1 MSALVQEFLQTWESE
16 LLQLRSNDPL
26 IDLTGATY
34 VCSEHELWDGNA
46 NGRQLFKEFK
56 RIERERGVLAMVKF
70 EGLLNWKKGD
80 KTIKTP
86 VFLHEC
92 VGFNNQ
98 QEKLEFE
105 QNSFL
110 NPFLVLEMKKALLP
124 DFQDKERAEVI
135 AQFLN
140 TNLFLHYEPTEGFAN
155 LHPQRYE
162 LRKEWEALKQASQF
176 SAALHQIIGDVES
189 VSATKQ
195 EVFISNQI
203 GPLDP
208 DQRAAIAQ
216 AKTSSTVIYGPPGTG
231 KSVVLSTIMAQA
243 IENGQSALVVSD
255 KPIAL
260 EVLVGKMAP
269 HQLDQFCVLLPD
281 SQTLA
286 PFYKRLQQQFEHLL
300 QSTIQGTTQFQNEFL
315 AQKYWTQRRQ
325 IEKQT
330 GIPFHQLRNHFE
342 PVNNA
347 AVRATKRWLSW
358 LLQQKKIE
366 QIDEETR
373 KILGLLQQYWQEASA
388 QALDQDWAQWNS
400 LYRELNTKQQLHSI
414 GELQLFVTQSL
425 RCVQFQGGVYQ
436 TYGVLLDKE
445 PEAHLKRL
453 QQYQQINAKQAQL
466 SEVLQVWKQIPTLT
480 EWEVLLEA
488 AKASGWLAKRKWRK
502 LEKNWLRLPG
512 LELKALETNLKKYW
526 RSQEQ
531 KAQII
536 EKFANLGVTDLE
548 EASGLLISLLKQHNS
563 SNWSWYRSLNSAE
576 IQYYCQHHQMAHQFQ
591 QLHHQLFTPQ
601 ATDLTQLQHAIAS
614 KINELIENH
623 SFIQQ
628 IPFEL
633 WEGCTDL
640 NQLQQDLRNEFWA
653 DLRYHF
659 PDLYAHTAAQVKPL
673 IEEDLNKEAAIWE
686 QNARQLKVKQY
697 QNFHDLQQLLVAPL
711 QQLTV
716 EQKAQRQNLRK
727 GKAILVKEMAKT
739 RQHLSIAA
747 LFESH
752 AAPWLRAI
760 FPIWLATPTALAK
773 RLPMQ
778 QDLFDIGIFDEASQ
792 LPLSHAVGAL
802 QRVSKLVVAGDPQQM
817 RPQSYFGQSAEGVVD
832 LLHQAAF
839 YLPSKHLRHHYRSE
853 DPSLIA
859 FSNEHFYDNSL
870 VVWPSKTAANS
881 GLFDHYIPDGCYEQ
895 QQNKREAQ
903 AVARQ
908 LKNQLQNTQKF
919 GVVAFSEAQL
929 NCIYQE
935 LSAAEQAL
943 LERRIQERSAFFLAL
958 EQVQGEECE
967 ILLISFGYAKNEA
980 QQFSLKL
987 GPMTQAQSGRRLNVL
1002 LTRAQKALHFYS
1014 SVRAIDFPSKRSA
1027 ATNKLWEWFVFLENN
1042 KIAQAAHNAD
1052 ERLAAAA
1059 DYPTFL
1065 NYYRVLKQRQT
1076 LPNLV

>member
-26 IDLTGATY
+26 IDLTGSTF
-34 VCSEHELWDGNA
+34 VCAEHELWDGNA
-46 NGRQLFKEFK
+46 NGRQLLKEFK
-56 RIERERGVLAMVKF
+56 RIERERGVLALVKF
-70 EGLLNWKKGD
+70 EGLLTWKKGD

-92 VGFNNQ
+92 ISFNSQ
-98 QEKLEFE
+98 QEKVEFE
-105 QNSFL
+105 HTSFL
-110 NPFLVLEMKKALLP
+110 NPFLLLEVRKALNL
-124 DFQDKERAEVI
+124 DYQDKERAEVI
-135 AQFLN
+135 AQFMSS
-140 TNLFLHYEPTEGFAN
+140 TIFADYEATVGFAN

-162 LRKEWEALKQASQF
+162 LRKEWEALKEAPNF
-176 SAALHQIIGDVES
+176 SAALHQIIGDVEI
-189 VSATKQ
+189 VSATDQ
-195 EVFISNQI
+195 EVFYSNQI

-208 DQRAAIAQ
+208 DQRAAVAQ
-216 AKTSSTVIYGPPGTG
+216 AEVSSTVIYGPPGTG
-231 KSVVLSTIMAQA
+231 KSVVLSTIMAQVL
-243 IENGQSALVVSD
+243 EKGQSALVVSD
-255 KPIAL
+255 KPVAL

-281 SQTLA
+281 SPTLA

-300 QSTIQGTTQFQNEFL
+300 QSTKPATSQFQNEFL

-330 GIPFHQLRNHFE
+330 GVPFHQLRTHFE
-342 PVNNA
+342 PANNA
-347 AVRATKRWLSW
+347 VVRPTKRWQAW
-358 LLQQKKIE
+358 LLHQKELE
-366 QIDEETR
+366 QFDTDTR
-373 KILGLLQQYWQEASA
+373 KTLGLLQQYWQEASA
-388 QALDQDWAQWNS
+388 QVLDQDWAQWNS
-400 LYRELNTKQQLHSI
+400 LYRELNTKKQLHSI
-414 GELQLFVTQSL
+414 SELQLFVTQSL
-425 RCVQFQGGVYQ
+425 RCVQFQAGLYQ
-436 TYGVLLDKE
+436 NYGLLLDKE
-445 PEAHLKRL
+445 PEVQLKRL
-453 QQYQQINAKQAQL
+453 QQYQRLSAQQVQL
-466 SEVLQVWKQIPTLT
+466 LEALQVWKQIPTLA
-480 EWEVLLEA
+480 EWEVLREA
-488 AKASGWLAKRKWRK
+488 ANASGWLAKRKWRK

-512 LELKALETNLKKYW
+512 LELKALETHLKKYW

-531 KAQII
+531 KAQIV
-536 EKFANLGVTDLE
+536 EKFANLGVGDLE
-548 EASGLLISLLKQHNS
+548 SASGLLISLLKQHNS
-563 SNWSWYRSLNSAE
+563 DIWSWYRGLNPAE
-576 IQYYCQHHQMAHQFQ
+576 IQHYCQHHQIAHQFQ
-591 QLHHQLFTPQ
+591 HLHQQLFTPQ
-601 ATDLTQLQHAIAS
+601 ATDLKQLQHTIAS

-623 SFIQQ
+623 SFMRQ

-653 DLRYHF
+653 DLRYNF
-659 PDLYAHTAAQVKPL
+659 PALYAHSASHIRPL
-673 IEEDLNKEAAIWE
+673 FEEDLNKEATFWE
-686 QNARQLKVKQY
+686 QNARQLMAKQY

-711 QQLTV
+711 QQLTA
-716 EQKAQRQNLRK
+716 EQKTQRQNLRK

-747 LFESH
+747 LFESP

-778 QDLFDIGIFDEASQ
+778 QNLFDIGIFDEASQ

-802 QRVSKLVVAGDPQQM
+802 QRVAKIIVAGDPQQM

-859 FSNEHFYDNSL
+859 FSNQHFYDNAL
-870 VVWPSKTAANS
+870 VVWPSKTDANS

-895 QQNKREAQ
+895 QHNKREAI
-903 AVARQ
+903 AVAKQ
-908 LKNQLQNTQKF
+908 VKTQLQNSQKF

-929 NCIYQE
+929 NCIYKE
-935 LSAAEQAL
+935 LNAVEQAH
-943 LERRIQERSAFFLAL
+943 LEQRIQERSAFFLTL

-1014 SVRAIDFPSKRSA
+1014 SVRAADFPLKRSA

-1042 KIAQAAHNAD
+1042 KIAQATHSAD

-1076 LPNLV
+1076 LPNQV

>member
-1 MSALVQEFLQTWESE
+1 MSALVQEFLQAWESE

-26 IDLTGATY
+26 IDLTGSPY
-34 VCSEHELWDGNA
+34 ICSENELWDGNT
-46 NGRQLFKEFK
+46 NGRQLLKEFK

-70 EGLLNWKKGD
+70 DGLLTWKKGD

-92 VGFNNQ
+92 IGFNSQ

-110 NPFLVLEMKKALLP
+110 NPFLSLEMKKALNL

-135 AQFLN
+135 DQFLN
-140 TNLFLHYEPTEGFAN
+140 TTLFLSFEPTEGYAN

-176 SAALHQIIGDVES
+176 SAALHQIIGDVEV
-189 VSATKQ
+189 VSETEQ

-208 DQRAAIAQ
+208 DQRAAVAQ
-216 AKTSSTVIYGPPGTG
+216 VKTSSSVIYGPPGTG

-243 IENGQSALVVSD
+243 LEKGQSALVVSD
-255 KPIAL
+255 KPVAL
-260 EVLVGKMAP
+260 EVLVGKLTQ
-269 HQLDQFCVLLPD
+269 HQLDQFCILLPD

-300 QSTIQGTTQFQNEFL
+300 QSTNQDAVQFQNDFL
-315 AQKYWTQRRQ
+315 AQKYWMQRQQ
-325 IEKQT
+325 IEKLT
-330 GIPFHQLRNHFE
+330 GIPFHQLRTQFE

-347 AVRATKRWLSW
+347 AVRPTKRWLSW
-358 LLQQKKIE
+358 LLQQKELE
-366 QIDEETR
+366 QIDVDTR

-388 QALDQDWAQWNS
+388 QALDQDWAQWNA
-400 LYRELNTKQQLHSI
+400 LYRELNTKQHLHSI
-414 GELQLFVTQSL
+414 SELHLFVTQSL
-425 RCVQFQGGVYQ
+425 RCLQFQAGLYQ

-445 PEAHLKRL
+445 PEVHLKRL
-453 QQYQQINAKQAQL
+453 QQYQQINAKQAHL
-466 SEVLQVWKQIPTLT
+466 NEVLQVWKQIPTLK
-480 EWEVLLEA
+480 EWEVLQQA
-488 AKASGWLAKRKWRK
+488 ANTSGWLAKRRWRN

-536 EKFANLGVTDLE
+536 EKFANLGIADLE
-548 EASGLLISLLKQHNS
+548 EASGLLIPLLKQHNA
-563 SNWSWYRSLNSAE
+563 SNWSWYRSLSSTE
-576 IQYYCQHHQMAHQFQ
+576 IQYYCQHHQIAHQLQ
-591 QLHHQLFTPQ
+591 QLHHQLFTPR
-601 ATDLTQLQHAIAS
+601 AADFKLLQHTIAS
-614 KINELIENH
+614 KINALIEKH
-623 SFIQQ
+623 SFLQQ

-633 WEGCTDL
+633 WEGCSDL

-653 DLRYHF
+653 DLRNHF
-659 PDLYAHTAAQVKPL
+659 PDLYAHSASEIRPL
-673 IEEDLNKEAAIWE
+673 IEKDLKKETEIWQ
-686 QNARQLKVKQY
+686 QNARQLIAKQY
-697 QNFHDLQQLLVAPL
+697 QNFQDLQQLLVAPL
-711 QQLTV
+711 HQLTA
-716 EQKAQRQNLRK
+716 EQKEQRQNLRK
-727 GKAILVKEMAKT
+727 GKAILVKEMAKS

-752 AAPWLRAI
+752 AAPWLRAV

-778 QDLFDIGIFDEASQ
+778 QALFDIGIFDEASQ

-853 DPSLIA
+853 DPSLIE
-859 FSNEHFYDNSL
+859 FSNQHFYDNAL
-870 VVWPSKTAANS
+870 VVWPSKTDANS
-881 GLFDHYIPDGCYEQ
+881 GLFDHYIQDGCYEQ

-903 AVARQ
+903 ALANQ
-908 LKNQLQNTQKF
+908 LKSQLQSTQKF

-935 LSAAEQAL
+935 LNVAEQAL
-943 LERRIQERSAFFLAL
+943 LEQRIQERSAFFLAL

-987 GPMTQAQSGRRLNVL
+987 GPMTQTQSGRRLNVL
-1002 LTRAQKALHFYS
+1002 LTRAQKSLHFYS
-1014 SVRAIDFPSKRSA
+1014 SVRAADFPSKRSA

-1042 KIAQAAHNAD
+1042 KISQAAHNAD
-1052 ERLAAAA
+1052 ERLAAAT

-1076 LPNLV
+1076 LPNQV

>member
-34 VCSEHELWDGNA
+34 VCSEHELWDGNTNA
-46 NGRQLFKEFK
+46 RQLRKEFK

-70 EGLLNWKKGD
+70 EGLLTWKKGE
-80 KTIKTP
+80 KIIKTP

-92 VGFNNQ
+92 IGFNGQ
-98 QEKLEFE
+98 QEKVEFE
-105 QNSFL
+105 QTSFL
-110 NPFLVLEMKKALLP
+110 NPFLLLEVRKALNL
-124 DFQDKERAEVI
+124 DFQDKERTEVL
-135 AQFLN
+135 AQLLN
-140 TNLFLHYEPTEGFAN
+140 TALFSHYEPTEGFAN

-162 LRKEWEALKQASQF
+162 LRKEWEALKQATQF
-176 SAALHQIIGDVES
+176 SAALHQIIGDVEA
-189 VSATKQ
+189 VSENEQ
-195 EVFISNQI
+195 EFFIANQI

-208 DQRAAIAQ
+208 DQRAAVAQ
-216 AKTSSTVIYGPPGTG
+216 AKNSSTVIYGPPGTG
-231 KSVVLSTIMAQA
+231 KSVVLSTILAQTLDK
-243 IENGQSALVVSD
+243 GQSALVVSD
-255 KPIAL
+255 KPVAL

-300 QSTIQGTTQFQNEFL
+300 QSTKPETVPFQNAFL

-330 GIPFHQLRNHFE
+330 GIPFHQLRTHFE
-342 PVNNA
+342 PDNNA
-347 AVRATKRWLSW
+347 TVRPTKRWQYW
-358 LLQQKKIE
+358 LLQQKELE
-366 QIDEETR
+366 QMDADTR
-373 KILGLLQQYWQEASA
+373 KTLGLLQQYWQEVSA
-388 QALDQDWAQWNS
+388 DTLDKDWAQWNS
-400 LYRELNTKQQLHSI
+400 LFRELNNKQQLHTTS
-414 GELQLFVTQSL
+414 ELQLFVAQSL
-425 RCVQFQGGVYQ
+425 RCVQFQAGLYQ

-445 PEAHLKRL
+445 PEVHLKRL
-453 QQYQQINAKQAQL
+453 QQYQQITAKQAHL
-466 SEVLQVWKQIPTLT
+466 LEALQVWKQLPTLT

-488 AKASGWLAKRKWRK
+488 ANASGWLAKRKWRN
-502 LEKNWLRLPG
+502 LQKNWLRLPG

-536 EKFANLGVTDLE
+536 EKFAKLGVGDLE
-548 EASGLLISLLKQHNS
+548 AAIGLLIPLLKQHNS
-563 SNWSWYRSLNSAE
+563 EIWSWYRSLNSSE
-576 IQYYCQHHQMAHQFQ
+576 IQHYCQFHQTAHQFQ

-601 ATDLTQLQHAIAS
+601 ATDLKLLQQTIAA
-614 KINELIENH
+614 KINWLIENH

-640 NQLQQDLRNEFWA
+640 IQLKQDLRNEFWA
-653 DLRYHF
+653 DLRYNF
-659 PDLYAHTAAQVKPL
+659 TALYAHTASQIRPL
-673 IEEDLNKEAAIWE
+673 VEEDLNKEAAIWE
-686 QNARQLKVKQY
+686 QNARQLIAKQF

-711 QQLTV
+711 QQLTA

-747 LFESH
+747 LFESP

-778 QDLFDIGIFDEASQ
+778 QALFDIGIFDEASQ

-802 QRVSKLVVAGDPQQM
+802 QRVTKLVVAGDPQQM

-839 YLPSKHLRHHYRSE
+839 YLPSKYLRHHYRSE

-859 FSNEHFYDNSL
+859 FSNQHFYDNSL
-870 VVWPSKTAANS
+870 VVWPSRTDANN
-881 GLFDHYIPDGCYEQ
+881 GLFDHYIQDGCYEQ
-895 QQNKREAQ
+895 QQNKREAK
-903 AVARQ
+903 AVAKQ
-908 LKNQLQNTQKF
+908 LKNQLRSTQKF
-919 GVVAFSEAQL
+919 GLVAFSEAQL
-929 NCIYQE
+929 SCIYQE
-935 LSAAEQAL
+935 LSSSEQAH
-943 LERRIQERSAFFLAL
+943 LEQRIQERSAFFLAL

-1014 SVRAIDFPSKRSA
+1014 SVRAADFPTKRSA

-1042 KIAQAAHNAD
+1042 KITQAAHSAD

-1076 LPNLV
+1076 LPNQV

>member
-46 NGRQLFKEFK
+46 NGRQLLKEFK

-70 EGLLNWKKGD
+70 EGLLTWKKGD
-80 KTIKTP
+80 KIIKTP

-92 VGFNNQ
+92 IGFNSQ
-98 QEKLEFE
+98 KEKVEFE
-105 QNSFL
+105 QTSFL
-110 NPFLVLEMKKALLP
+110 NPFLLLEVRKALKL
-124 DFQDKERAEVI
+124 DFQDEERTEVI
-135 AQFLN
+135 AHLLN
-140 TNLFLHYEPTEGFAN
+140 TALFSHYEPVESLAN

-162 LRKEWEALKQASQF
+162 LRKEWEALKQASYF

-189 VSATKQ
+189 VEEKEQ
-195 EVFISNQI
+195 EVFVSNQI

-208 DQRAAIAQ
+208 DQRSAVAQ
-216 AKTSSTVIYGPPGTG
+216 AEARSTVIYGPPGTG

-243 IENGQSALVVSD
+243 LDNGQSALVVSD
-255 KPIAL
+255 KPVAL

-269 HQLDQFCVLLPD
+269 NQLDQFCVLLPD

-300 QSTIQGTTQFQNEFL
+300 QSTKPETAQFQNEFL

-330 GIPFHQLRNHFE
+330 GLPFHQLRTHFE
-342 PVNNA
+342 PANIAN
-347 AVRATKRWLSW
+347 VRPTKRWENW
-358 LLQQKKIE
+358 LLHQKKIE
-366 QIDEETR
+366 QIDADTR
-373 KILGLLQQYWQEASA
+373 KTLGLLQQYWQEASVH
-388 QALDQDWAQWNS
+388 ALDNDWAQWNS
-400 LYRELNTKQQLHSI
+400 LYNELNTKQELQSI
-414 GELQLFVTQSL
+414 GELQLFVAQSL
-425 RCVQFQGGVYQ
+425 RCVQFQAGLYQ

-445 PEAHLKRL
+445 PEVHLKRL
-453 QQYQQINAKQAQL
+453 QQYQQINAKQAHL
-466 SEVLQVWKQIPTLT
+466 LEALQVWKQLPTLT

-488 AKASGWLAKRKWRK
+488 ANASGWLAKRKWRN

-512 LELKALETNLKKYW
+512 LELKGLENNLKKYW

-536 EKFANLGVTDLE
+536 EKFANLGIADLE
-548 EASGLLISLLKQHNS
+548 AASGLLIPLLKQHNS
-563 SNWSWYRSLNSAE
+563 KIWSWYRSLNSSE
-576 IQYYCQHHQMAHQFQ
+576 IQHYCQYHQTAHQFQ
-591 QLHHQLFTPQ
+591 QLQHQLFTPQ
-601 ATDLTQLQHAIAS
+601 ATDLNLLQHTIAA
-614 KINELIENH
+614 KINWLIENH

-633 WEGCTDL
+633 WEDLTDL
-640 NQLQQDLRNEFWA
+640 KQLQQDLRNEFWA
-653 DLRYHF
+653 DLRYNF
-659 PDLYAHTAAQVKPL
+659 PALYAHTASQIRPL

-686 QNARQLKVKQY
+686 QNARQLIAKQF

-711 QQLTV
+711 QQLTA

-760 FPIWLATPTALAK
+760 FPIWLSTPTALAK

-778 QDLFDIGIFDEASQ
+778 QALFDIGIFDEASQ

-802 QRVSKLVVAGDPQQM
+802 QRVTKLVVAGDPQQM

-859 FSNEHFYDNSL
+859 FSNQHFYDNSL
-870 VVWPSKTAANS
+870 VVWPSKTDANS
-881 GLFDHYIPDGCYEQ
+881 GLFDHYIQDGCYEQ
-895 QQNKREAQ
+895 QQNKREAK
-903 AVARQ
+903 AVAKQ
-908 LKNQLQNTQKF
+908 LKHQLQSTQKF
-919 GVVAFSEAQL
+919 GLVAFSEAQL

-935 LSAAEQAL
+935 LSASEQAH
-943 LERRIQERSAFFLAL
+943 LEQRIQERSAFFLAL

-1014 SVRAIDFPSKRSA
+1014 SVRAADFPSKRSA

-1042 KIAQAAHNAD
+1042 KVTQATHSAD

-1076 LPNLV
+1076 LPNQV

>member
-26 IDLTGATY
+26 IDLTGAAY
-34 VCSEHELWDGNA
+34 VCAEHELWDGNA
-46 NGRQLFKEFK
+46 NGRQLLKEFK
-56 RIERERGVLAMVKF
+56 RMERERGVLALVKF
-70 EGLLNWKKGD
+70 EGLLTWKKGD

-92 VGFNNQ
+92 IGLNSQ
-98 QEKLEFE
+98 QEKVEFE
-105 QNSFL
+105 QTSFL
-110 NPFLVLEMKKALLP
+110 NPYLLLEARKALHL
-124 DFQDKERAEVI
+124 DFQHVEPAEVI
-135 AQFLN
+135 AQFMSS
-140 TNLFLHYEPTEGFAN
+140 TIFADYAPTEGFAN

-162 LRKEWEALKQASQF
+162 LRKEWEALKVTANF
-176 SAALHQIIGDVES
+176 SEALHQIIGDTEI
-189 VSATKQ
+189 VSTTEQ
-195 EVFISNQI
+195 EVFISNPI

-208 DQRAAIAQ
+208 DQRAAVAQ
-216 AKTSSTVIYGPPGTG
+216 TEISSTVIYGPPGTG
-231 KSVVLSTIMAQA
+231 KSVVLSTIMAQVL
-243 IENGQSALVVSD
+243 EKEQSALVIAD
-255 KPIAL
+255 KPVAL

-281 SQTLA
+281 TPSLG

-300 QSTIQGTTQFQNEFL
+300 QATKPATSQLQTEFL
-315 AQKYWTQRRQ
+315 AQEYWTQRRQ

-330 GIPFHQLRNHFE
+330 GIAFYQLCTQFE
-342 PVNNA
+342 PANNA
-347 AVRATKRWLSW
+347 VVRPTKRWQAW
-358 LLQQKKIE
+358 LLHHKELE
-366 QIDEETR
+366 QFDTNTR
-373 KILGLLQQYWQEASA
+373 KTLGLLQQYWQKAST
-388 QALDQDWAQWNS
+388 QSLDQDWAQWNFF
-400 LYRELNTKQQLHSI
+400 YRELNTKKELQTSS
-414 GELQLFVTQSL
+414 ELQLFVTQSL
-425 RCVQFQGGVYQ
+425 RCIQFQAGLYQ
-436 TYGVLLDKE
+436 TYGILLDKE
-445 PEAHLKRL
+445 PEVHLKRL
-453 QQYQQINAKQAQL
+453 QQYQQINAKQTHL
-466 SEVLQVWKQIPTLT
+466 LETLQVWKQIPTLT

-488 AKASGWLAKRKWRK
+488 ANAGGWLAKRKWRK

-512 LELKALETNLKKYW
+512 LELKALETHLKKYW

-531 KAQII
+531 KAQIV
-536 EKFANLGVTDLE
+536 EKFANFGIGDIET
-548 EASGLLISLLKQHNS
+548 SIGLLIPLLKQHNS
-563 SNWSWYRSLNSAE
+563 DIWSWYRGLNPAE
-576 IQYYCQHHQMAHQFQ
+576 IQHYCQHHQIAHQFQ
-591 QLHHQLFTPQ
+591 QLHQKLFTPQ
-601 ATDLTQLQHAIAS
+601 ATDLKQLQHTMAS
-614 KINELIENH
+614 KMNELIINH

-653 DLRYHF
+653 DLRYNF
-659 PDLYAHTAAQVKPL
+659 PALYAHSTAQSRPL
-673 IEEDLNKEAAIWE
+673 FEEDLNKEVAIWE
-686 QNARQLKVKQY
+686 HNARKLMAKQF

-711 QQLTV
+711 KQLTA
-716 EQKAQRQNLRK
+716 EQKEQRQNLRK

-739 RQHLSIAA
+739 RQHLSITA
-747 LFESH
+747 LFESP

-778 QDLFDIGIFDEASQ
+778 QNLFDIGIFDEASQ
-792 LPLSHAVGAL
+792 LPLSHAIGAL
-802 QRVSKLVVAGDPQQM
+802 QRVAKIVVAGDPQQM
-817 RPQSYFGQSAEGVVD
+817 RPQSFFGQSSEGVVD

-859 FSNEHFYDNSL
+859 FSNQHFYDNSL
-870 VVWPSKTAANS
+870 VVWPSKTDTNT

-895 QQNKREAQ
+895 QHNKREAK
-903 AVARQ
+903 AVAKQ
-908 LKNQLQNTQKF
+908 VKIELQNTQKF

-935 LSAAEQAL
+935 LNAVEQAH
-943 LERRIQERSAFFLAL
+943 LEQRILERSAFFLAL

-1014 SVRAIDFPSKRSA
+1014 SVRAADFPSKRSA

-1042 KIAQAAHNAD
+1042 KVAQATHSAD
-1052 ERLAAAA
+1052 ERLAAAT

-1076 LPNLV
+1076 LPNQV

>member
-16 LLQLRSNDPL
+16 LLQLRPNDPL

-46 NGRQLFKEFK
+46 NGRQLLKEFK
-56 RIERERGVLAMVKF
+56 RIERERGVLAIVKF
-70 EGLLNWKKGD
+70 EGLLTWKKGD
-80 KTIKTP
+80 KIIKTP

-92 VGFNNQ
+92 IGFNSQ
-98 QEKLEFE
+98 KEKVEFE
-105 QNSFL
+105 QTSFL
-110 NPFLVLEMKKALLP
+110 NPFLLLEVRKALKL
-124 DFQDKERAEVI
+124 DFQDEERTEVI
-135 AQFLN
+135 AHLLN
-140 TNLFLHYEPTEGFAN
+140 TALFSHYEPIEGLAN

-162 LRKEWEALKQASQF
+162 LRKEWEALKQASYF

-189 VSATKQ
+189 VEEKEQ
-195 EVFISNQI
+195 EVFVSNQI

-208 DQRAAIAQ
+208 DQRSAVAQ
-216 AKTSSTVIYGPPGTG
+216 AEFSSTVIYGPPGTG

-243 IENGQSALVVSD
+243 LDKGQSALVVSD
-255 KPIAL
+255 KPVAL

-269 HQLDQFCVLLPD
+269 NQLDQFCVLLPD

-300 QSTIQGTTQFQNEFL
+300 QSTKPETAQFQNEFL

-330 GIPFHQLRNHFE
+330 GLPFHQLRTHFE
-342 PVNNA
+342 PANIAN
-347 AVRATKRWLSW
+347 VRPTKRWENW
-358 LLQQKKIE
+358 LLHQKKIE
-366 QIDEETR
+366 QIDADTR
-373 KILGLLQQYWQEASA
+373 KTLGLLQQYWQEASVH
-388 QALDQDWAQWNS
+388 ALDNDWAQWNS
-400 LYRELNTKQQLHSI
+400 LYNELNTKQELQSI
-414 GELQLFVTQSL
+414 GELQLFVAQSL
-425 RCVQFQGGVYQ
+425 RCVQFQAGLYQ

-445 PEAHLKRL
+445 PEVHLKRL
-453 QQYQQINAKQAQL
+453 QQYQQINAKQAHL
-466 SEVLQVWKQIPTLT
+466 LEALQVWKQLPTLT

-488 AKASGWLAKRKWRK
+488 ANASGWLAKRKWRN

-512 LELKALETNLKKYW
+512 LELKVLENNLKKYW

-536 EKFANLGVTDLE
+536 EKFANLGIADLE
-548 EASGLLISLLKQHNS
+548 AASGLLIPLLKQHNS
-563 SNWSWYRSLNSAE
+563 EIWSWYRSLNSSE
-576 IQYYCQHHQMAHQFQ
+576 IQYYCQYHQTAYQFQ
-591 QLHHQLFTPQ
+591 QLQHQLFTPR
-601 ATDLTQLQHAIAS
+601 ATDLKLLQHTIAA
-614 KINELIENH
+614 KINWLIENH
-623 SFIQQ
+623 SFLQQ

-633 WEGCTDL
+633 WEDLTDL
-640 NQLQQDLRNEFWA
+640 KQLQQDLRNEFWA
-653 DLRYHF
+653 DLRYNF
-659 PDLYAHTAAQVKPL
+659 PALYAQTASQIRPL
-673 IEEDLNKEAAIWE
+673 IEEDLNKEAAIWG
-686 QNARQLKVKQY
+686 QNARQLIAKQF

-711 QQLTV
+711 QQLTA

-760 FPIWLATPTALAK
+760 FPIWLSTPTALAK

-778 QDLFDIGIFDEASQ
+778 QALFDIGIFDEASQ

-802 QRVSKLVVAGDPQQM
+802 QRVTKLVVAGDPQQM

-839 YLPSKHLRHHYRSE
+839 YLPRKHLRHHYRSE

-859 FSNEHFYDNSL
+859 FSNQHFYDNSL
-870 VVWPSKTAANS
+870 VVWPSKTDANS
-881 GLFDHYIPDGCYEQ
+881 GLFDHYIQDGCYEQ
-895 QQNKREAQ
+895 QQNKREAK
-903 AVARQ
+903 AVAKQ
-908 LKNQLQNTQKF
+908 LKHQLQSTQKF
-919 GVVAFSEAQL
+919 GLVAFSEAQL

-935 LSAAEQAL
+935 LSASEQAH
-943 LERRIQERSAFFLAL
+943 LEQRIQERSAFFLAL

-1014 SVRAIDFPSKRSA
+1014 SVRAADFPSKRSA
-1027 ATNKLWEWFVFLENN
+1027 ATNKLWEWFVFLETN
-1042 KIAQAAHNAD
+1042 KVTQTTHSAD

-1076 LPNLV
+1076 LPNQV

>member
-26 IDLTGATY
+26 IDLTGATF

-46 NGRQLFKEFK
+46 IGRQLLKEFK

-70 EGLLNWKKGD
+70 EGLLTWKKGD
-80 KTIKTP
+80 KIIKTP
-86 VFLHEC
+86 VFLNEC
-92 VGFNNQ
+92 VGFNSQ
-98 QEKLEFE
+98 QEKVEFE
-105 QNSFL
+105 QTSFL
-110 NPFLVLEMKKALLP
+110 NPFLVLEVRKALNL

-135 AQFLN
+135 AQFIS
-140 TNLFLHYEPTEGFAN
+140 TNLFLHYEPKAGFAN

-162 LRKEWEALKQASQF
+162 LRKEWEALKEAPNF
-176 SAALHQIIGDVES
+176 SAALHQIIGDVET
-189 VSATKQ
+189 VSATEQ

-208 DQRAAIAQ
+208 DQRAAVAQ
-216 AKTSSTVIYGPPGTG
+216 AEVSSTVIYGPPGTG
-231 KSVVLSTIMAQA
+231 KSVVLSTIMAQVLDK
-243 IENGQSALVVSD
+243 GQSALVLSD
-255 KPIAL
+255 KPVAL

-269 HQLDQFCVLLPD
+269 HQLDQFCILLPD

-286 PFYKRLQQQFEHLL
+286 PFYKRLQQQFEQLL
-300 QSTIQGTTQFQNEFL
+300 QSTKPETAPFQNEFL

-325 IEKQT
+325 FEKQT
-330 GIPFHQLRNHFE
+330 GIPFHQLRTHFE
-342 PVNNA
+342 PANNA
-347 AVRATKRWLSW
+347 AVRPTKRWQYW
-358 LLQQKKIE
+358 LMQQKKIE
-366 QIDEETR
+366 QINADTR
-373 KILGLLQQYWQEASA
+373 KTLGLLQQYWQEASA
-388 QALDQDWAQWNS
+388 QTLDKDWAQWNS
-400 LYRELNTKQQLHSI
+400 LYKELNTKQQLHSI
-414 GELQLFVTQSL
+414 SDLQLFVTQSL
-425 RCVQFQGGVYQ
+425 RCVQFQAGLYQ
-436 TYGVLLDKE
+436 TYGGLLDKE
-445 PEAHLKRL
+445 PEVHLKRL
-453 QQYQQINAKQAQL
+453 QQYQQINAKQVHLLEA
-466 SEVLQVWKQIPTLT
+466 LQVWKQLPTLT
-480 EWEVLLEA
+480 EWEVLLETA
-488 AKASGWLAKRKWRK
+488 NARGWLAKRKWRN

-512 LELKALETNLKKYW
+512 LELKALESNLKKYW

-531 KAQII
+531 KAQIV
-536 EKFANLGVTDLE
+536 EKFANLGIADLE
-548 EASGLLISLLKQHNS
+548 AASSLLIPLLKQHNS
-563 SNWSWYRSLNSAE
+563 DIWTWYRALNTTE
-576 IQYYCQHHQMAHQFQ
+576 IQYYCQHHQIAHQFQ

-601 ATDLTQLQHAIAS
+601 ATDLKLLQHTIAAQ
-614 KINELIENH
+614 INGLIENL

-640 NQLQQDLRNEFWA
+640 HQLQQDLRNEFWA
-653 DLRYHF
+653 DLRYNF
-659 PDLYAHTAAQVKPL
+659 PAIYAHTASQISPL
-673 IEEDLNKEAAIWE
+673 FEEDINKEAAIWE
-686 QNARQLKVKQY
+686 QNARQLRAKQY
-697 QNFHDLQQLLVAPL
+697 QNFQDLQQLLVIPL
-711 QQLTV
+711 HQLTAD
-716 EQKAQRQNLRK
+716 QKAQRQNLRK

-773 RLPMQ
+773 RLPMKQ
-778 QDLFDIGIFDEASQ
+778 ALFDIGIFDEASQ

-817 RPQSYFGQSAEGVVD
+817 RPQSFFGQSTEGVVD

-859 FSNEHFYDNSL
+859 FSNQHFYDNSL
-870 VVWPSKTAANS
+870 VVWPSKTNANN
-881 GLFDHYIPDGCYEQ
+881 GLFDHYIQDGCYEQ
-895 QQNKREAQ
+895 QQNKREAK
-903 AVARQ
+903 AVAKQ
-908 LKNQLQNTQKF
+908 LKNQLQNSQKF

-929 NCIYQE
+929 SCIYQE
-935 LSAAEQAL
+935 LSTSEQAH
-943 LERRIQERSAFFLAL
+943 LEQRLQERSAFFLAL

-1014 SVRAIDFPSKRSA
+1014 SVRAADFPSKRSA
-1027 ATNKLWEWFVFLENN
+1027 AINKLWEWFVFLEDN
-1042 KIAQAAHNAD
+1042 KVTQAAHSAN
-1052 ERLAAAA
+1052 ERLSAAT

-1065 NYYRVLKQRQT
+1065 NYYRVLKLRQT
-1076 LPNLV
+1076 LPNQV

>member
-34 VCSEHELWDGNA
+34 VCSEHELLDGSI
-46 NGRQLFKEFK
+46 NGQQLLKEFK
-56 RIERERGVLAMVKF
+56 RIERERGVLAIVKF
-70 EGLLNWKKGD
+70 EGLLTWKKGD
-80 KTIKTP
+80 KMIKTP

-92 VGFNNQ
+92 VGFNGQ
-98 QEKLEFE
+98 QEKVEFE
-105 QNSFL
+105 QTAFL
-110 NPFLVLEMKKALLP
+110 NPFLLLEVRKALNL
-124 DFQDKERAEVI
+124 DFQDKERTEVLS
-135 AQFLN
+135 QLLN
-140 TNLFLHYEPTEGFAN
+140 TALFSHYEPTEGFAN

-176 SAALHQIIGDVES
+176 SAALHQIIGDVEA
-189 VSATKQ
+189 VSENEQ
-195 EVFISNQI
+195 EFFNSNQI

-208 DQRAAIAQ
+208 DQRAAVAQ
-216 AKTSSTVIYGPPGTG
+216 ANNSSTVIYGPPGTG
-231 KSVVLSTIMAQA
+231 KSVVLSAILAQA
-243 IENGQSALVVSD
+243 LDKGQSALVVSD
-255 KPIAL
+255 KPVAL
-260 EVLVGKMAP
+260 EVLVDKMAL

-300 QSTIQGTTQFQNEFL
+300 QSRKPEKVQLQNAFL
-315 AQKYWTQRRQ
+315 AQKYWIQRRQ

-330 GIPFHQLRNHFE
+330 GIPFHQLHTHFE
-342 PVNNA
+342 PDNNA
-347 AVRATKRWLSW
+347 TVRPTKRWQYW
-358 LLQQKKIE
+358 LFQQKELE
-366 QIDEETR
+366 QMDADTR
-373 KILGLLQQYWQEASA
+373 RTLGLLQQYWQEASA
-388 QALDQDWAQWNS
+388 HTLDKDWAQWNS
-400 LYRELNTKQQLHSI
+400 LFRELNTKQQLHSI
-414 GELQLFVTQSL
+414 SELQLFVTQSL
-425 RCVQFQGGVYQ
+425 RCVQFQAGLYQ

-445 PEAHLKRL
+445 PEVHLKRL
-453 QQYQQINAKQAQL
+453 QQYQQINAKQAHL
-466 SEVLQVWKQIPTLT
+466 LEALQVWKQLPTLT
-480 EWEVLLEA
+480 EWEILLEA
-488 AKASGWLAKRKWRK
+488 ANANGWLAKRKWRN
-502 LEKNWLRLPG
+502 LQKNWLRLPG

-536 EKFANLGVTDLE
+536 EKFANLGVGDLE
-548 EASGLLISLLKQHNS
+548 AAIGLLIPLLKQHNS
-563 SNWSWYRSLNSAE
+563 SNWSWYRSLNSSE
-576 IQYYCQHHQMAHQFQ
+576 IQHFCQYHQTAHQFQ
-591 QLHHQLFTPQ
+591 QLHHQLFTTQ
-601 ATDLTQLQHAIAS
+601 ATDLKLLQHTITA
-614 KINELIENH
+614 KINWLIENH

-633 WEGCTDL
+633 WGGCTDL
-640 NQLQQDLRNEFWA
+640 IQLKQDLRNEFWA
-653 DLRYHF
+653 DLRYNF
-659 PDLYAHTAAQVKPL
+659 PALYAHTASQIRPL
-673 IEEDLNKEAAIWE
+673 FEEDLNKEAAIWE
-686 QNARQLKVKQY
+686 QNASQLITKQF

-711 QQLTV
+711 QQLTA

-747 LFESH
+747 LFESP

-778 QDLFDIGIFDEASQ
+778 QALFDIGIFDEASQ

-802 QRVSKLVVAGDPQQM
+802 QRVTKLVVAGDPQQM

-859 FSNEHFYDNSL
+859 FSNQHFYDNSL
-870 VVWPSKTAANS
+870 VVWPSRTDANS
-881 GLFDHYIPDGCYEQ
+881 GLFDHYIQDGCYEQ
-895 QQNKREAQ
+895 QQNKREAK
-903 AVARQ
+903 AVAKQ
-908 LKNQLQNTQKF
+908 LKNQLHNSQKF
-919 GVVAFSEAQL
+919 GLVAFSEAQL
-929 NCIYQE
+929 SCIYQE
-935 LSAAEQAL
+935 LSSSEQAH
-943 LERRIQERSAFFLAL
+943 LEQRIQERSAFFLAL

-1014 SVRAIDFPSKRSA
+1014 SVRAADFPSKRSA

-1042 KIAQAAHNAD
+1042 KVTQATHSAD
-1052 ERLAAAA
+1052 ERLAVAA

-1076 LPNLV
+1076 LPNQV